1 MTVAL
6 GEGSTASL
14 LSKGDIKLGI
24 IASMSMKSI
33 SSAAGPAGSAHMVTR
48 CFRRGRPPNDGFLTF
63 WRLDAWVGLRT
74 PRSTGALPGTRN
86 AGLIW
91 KMHATATNRRKV
103 TSRCAVTDCPCE
115 MAALFSNR
123 GERFTVLMYVGCRS
137 TCFTQLFKTLS
148 VVINNSRHI
157 LVVWS
162 SFPKFT
168 GLTPRLNT
176 YGDHAVPPT
185 GVYVAVN
192 VWRLNSNCWVLLPFQ
207 IPLGDAF
214 P

>member
-1 MTVAL
+1 MPQRQT
-6 GEGSTASL
+6 EGRVCSWMSYTTSCLAYAQSQ
-14 LSKGDIKLGI
+14 I
-24 IASMSMKSI
+24 I
-33 SSAAGPAGSAHMVTR
+33 
-48 CFRRGRPPNDGFLTF
+48 CCE
-63 WRLDAWVGLRT
+63 
-74 PRSTGALPGTRN
+74 
-86 AGLIW
+86 
-91 KMHATATNRRKV
+91 V